1 VTFHCFLALA
11 IAMSRE
17 PDVLLLDEPTSA
29 LDPTNTVLVEK
40 DLTRINCVWVTHS
53 EEQEKR
59 VAKDTVRLF

>member
-1 VTFHCFLALA
+1 
-11 IAMSRE
+11 MSRE